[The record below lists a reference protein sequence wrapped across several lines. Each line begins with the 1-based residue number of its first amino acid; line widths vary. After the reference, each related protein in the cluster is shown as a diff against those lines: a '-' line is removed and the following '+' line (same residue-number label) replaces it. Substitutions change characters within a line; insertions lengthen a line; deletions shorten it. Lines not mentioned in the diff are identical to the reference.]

1 MVKGLIE
8 GLKRL
13 WCYAFHPWVQHEG
26 SATYYGVPGFG
37 EGETRVNVTRYCK
50 KCGRR

>member
-13 WCYAFHPWVQHEG
+13 WCYAFHPWVSYEQ
-26 SATYYGVPGFG
+26 
-37 EGETRVNVTRYCK
+37 VNVVYADDVDPEPVTTQVRYCK